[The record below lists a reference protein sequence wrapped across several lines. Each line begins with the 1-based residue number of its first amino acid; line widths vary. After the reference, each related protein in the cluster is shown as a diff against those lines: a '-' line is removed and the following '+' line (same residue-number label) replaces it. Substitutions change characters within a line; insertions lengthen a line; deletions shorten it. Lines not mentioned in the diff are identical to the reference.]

1 MNESG
6 GRFEI
11 AMPPHS
17 RESFLQATSADLS
30 KYFSLLSS
38 VAAEQS
44 NCSREA
50 DKESIHKAIRES
62 IGFDG
67 LNRSIYSVMTN
78 WIIAQIQSLAGDM
91 QHANSS
97 ASVQRMKALG
107 TILCET
113 GRYHEALRVFQQ
125 ASQTWLSLAKFAP
138 LSLGTHLNSVD
149 AEIDRQI
156 IRIHVHLGHYDLA
169 QQLYDEVM
177 QRHDATV
184 NIRMH
189 HTFGLDANALA
200 TMFPSEPDAN
210 GDAILGAY
218 SQLVFYLRLIFS
230 DADDPEF
237 LEACGCFNNGEM
249 GGVGKLQSAMNDP
262 RLNLQLKKTSFQI
275 KIKRLP
281 AKHPWIASA
290 MLRLA
295 HAYFEVGEC
304 DKAQALLQRALPFLR
319 RLPLYHPNIILA
331 LLLLA
336 ACHVKERALS
346 LAAAAAEEALAMC
359 TKVGKSPAVAI
370 AIPAEFEVAAEQA
383 VLLCRDA
390 EFQLNLS
397 SQNADV
403 SDGCIVQFIAVMKNI
418 GTDEARMEKVI
429 INRGQDAADRILER
443 IIPTV
448 QAKMDEKLKAEGL
461 PCIDV

>member
-1 MNESG
+1 M
-6 GRFEI
+6 
-11 AMPPHS
+11 
-17 RESFLQATSADLS
+17 QATSADVS

-44 NCSREA
+44 SCSREA
-50 DKESIHKAIRES
+50 DRESIHKAIRES

-78 WIIAQIQSLAGDM
+78 WIIAQIQSLVGDM
-91 QHANSS
+91 QHARTS
-97 ASVQRMKALG
+97 AWVQRMKALG

-113 GRYHEALRVFQQ
+113 GSYHEALRVFQQ
-125 ASQTWLSLAKFAP
+125 ASQTWLSLANLAP
-138 LSLGTHLNSVD
+138 LLLGTQSNSVD

-177 QRHDATV
+177 QRNDATA

-189 HTFGLDANALA
+189 HAFGFDMNALA
-200 TMFPSEPDAN
+200 TMFPSEPDA
-210 GDAILGAY
+210 DADAFVGAY
-218 SQLVFYLRLIFS
+218 DQLVFYHRLIFS

-237 LEACGCFNNGEM
+237 LEACGCCNIGKVEGFGE
-249 GGVGKLQSAMNDP
+249 LQSAMNDP
-262 RLNLQLKKTSFQI
+262 RLNLQLKKTAFQI

-295 HAYFEVGEC
+295 HAHFEVDEC
-304 DKAQALLQRALPFLR
+304 DKAQPLLQRALPFLR
-319 RLPLYHPNIILA
+319 RLPLCHPDIILA

-336 ACHVKERALS
+336 ACRVKERELS
-346 LAAAAAEEALAMC
+346 LAAAAADEALAMC
-359 TKVGKSPAVAI
+359 KNMGESPAVAV

-403 SDGCIVQFIAVMKNI
+403 SDGCIAQFIAVMKSI

-429 INRGQDAADRILER
+429 INRGRDAADRILER
-443 IIPTV
+443 IIPNV
-448 QAKMDEKLKAEGL
+448 QAMMDEKQKAEGL